1 MADQLIEGMRMLW
14 THREE
19 IARSSAAIRRAAEAG
34 ILKEFGGKTDVALA
48 GIAVER
54 DAIFPNR
61 LPFFELEF
69 VAPDESLRMGR
80 VSQCLPRHTDI
91 AQGLSPG
98 LMAEDRLARRQEL
111 LAKGADGEIDDLALA
126 VARIAPDGV
135 AAVLKSLSTEQQT
148 RVVIPM
154 RDGPLYASLFWCDGV
169 IKVDVGHAGRLYV
182 YANTVEL
189 PEARLPDTVAA
200 ALVGKRLDAVAE
212 LPFCCPSPIAEV
224 RQSNVNGLQL
234 KLDVGRWL
242 VNTRGGTVWQ
252 HAA

>member
-1 MADQLIEGMRMLW
+1 
-14 THREE
+14 
-19 IARSSAAIRRAAEAG
+19 
-34 ILKEFGGKTDVALA
+34 
-48 GIAVER
+48 
-54 DAIFPNR
+54 
-61 LPFFELEF
+61 
-69 VAPDESLRMGR
+69 
-80 VSQCLPRHTDI
+80 
-91 AQGLSPG
+91 
-98 LMAEDRLARRQEL
+98 MAEDRLARRQEL